1 MITLTDVAKTKIK
14 THLENRGKGQ
24 GIRIGVKT
32 TGCSGLMYVL
42 EFVDTPD
49 QHDIIVEQEGFNVY
63 VDKKSSIYLTGMTVD
78 YQKQGLNEGFE
89 FINPLEKAR
98 CGCGESFTV

>member
-1 MITLTDVAKTKIK
+1 MITLTDTAKTKFTEQLK
-14 THLENRGKGQ
+14 LRGKGS

-42 EFVDTPD
+42 EYVDTPD
-49 QHDIIVEQEGFNVY
+49 TNDLSINFDDLSIY
-63 VDKKSSIYLTGMTVD
+63 VDPKSSVYLTGMTVD
-78 YQKQGLNEGFE
+78 YQKKGLNEGFE

>member
-1 MITLTDVAKTKIK
+1 MINLTDSAKIK
-14 THLENRGKGQ
+14 FKEQLQNRGKGQ

-42 EFVDTPD
+42 EFVDNPD
-49 QHDIIVEQEGFNVY
+49 TNDLALDFDQLSIF
-63 VDKKSSIYLTGMTVD
+63 VDPKSSVYLTGMTVD
-78 YQKQGLNEGFE
+78 YQKKGLNEGFE